1 MKRQVINNPFK
12 IHGIVEG
19 EYFTDR
25 TDELRL
31 MVRSL
36 TEPGNKL
43 LVYGPRRMGK
53 TSAILN
59 AVN

>member
-12 IHGIVEG
+12 IQGIVEG

-25 TDELRL
+25 TDELRI

-36 TEPGNKL
+36 TEPGSKL
-43 LVYGPRRMGK
+43 LVYGLMEQLK
-53 TSAILN
+53 
-59 AVN
+59 